1 MQPCYAYRL
10 SINLT
15 KDFGECDE
23 DDCIL
28 VSELLKWKVLVRLMT
43 HDILDLERVK
53 PGKKKIN
60 LIRQKKRDEQEK
72 GYRLAI
78 AVRSRG
84 TQQR

>member
-1 MQPCYAYRL
+1 
-10 SINLT
+10 
-15 KDFGECDE
+15 
-23 DDCIL
+23 
-28 VSELLKWKVLVRLMT
+28 MT